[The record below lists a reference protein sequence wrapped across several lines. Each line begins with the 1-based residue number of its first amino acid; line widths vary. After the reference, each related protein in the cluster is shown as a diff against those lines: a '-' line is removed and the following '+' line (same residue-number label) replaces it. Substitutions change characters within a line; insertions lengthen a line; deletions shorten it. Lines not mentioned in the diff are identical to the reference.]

1 MASGSAVSNDDAA
14 AATEGAEPV
23 ELVDVPGTSFAEIPV
38 DAIVPTGVSHGL
50 ILIRQKL
57 PSCQL
62 QLKKLVCYSR
72 SWCAPGLKV
81 SHCLMVFHVKR
92 CPADAPMSWLW
103 VSGVCAPRVRLAWK
117 PFPQLCVQPQMMM
130 ICCVMPLL
138 ENLHRVQ
145 LNPLE
150 EAAAY
155 QQLLDDFG
163 CTQSELAERI
173 ARSRSPDC

>member
-1 MASGSAVSNDDAA
+1 MKRSRVGLSRW
-14 AATEGAEPV
+14 
-23 ELVDVPGTSFAEIPV
+23 LVGPLFLTTTPLPPLRVQSRLSWWMCPALALLRFRLTRLC
-38 DAIVPTGVSHGL
+38 PTGVSHGL

-117 PFPQLCVQPQMMM
+117 PFPQLCVQPQMM
-130 ICCVMPLL
+130 ICCVMPCWKT
-138 ENLHRVQ
+138 
-145 LNPLE
+145 
-150 EAAAY
+150 
-155 QQLLDDFG
+155 
-163 CTQSELAERI
+163 CTVS
-173 ARSRSPDC
+173 S